1 MEKIPVPYSDPKR
14 HFLKGPY
21 NPLEMKVFGKIKSL
35 QGKAIQVE
43 DDSVNSILLDDQP
56 GDPHER
62 VSLGNFHI
70 FKVAI

>member
-35 QGKAIQVE
+35 QGKAIQV
-43 DDSVNSILLDDQP
+43 DSILLDDQP